1 MLDVFVYEA
10 RDCVRPLG
18 DGVSQ
23 AVRPGFPFTLFSLC
37 LYLVSRI
44 VAAHES
50 REPVEFGE
58 GFFPCLR
65 RGGEEGQEGQRG
77 EECSFLHGKCFLYVA
92 AKLVFFSDC
101 QMPER
106 QNVTG
111 GGEFRRISGV
121 RGGWNDSVSGGS
133 RAWLACLCFRIRQE
147 LFDGKAVLRKNP
159 QQIRHSL
166 QGIK

>member
-1 MLDVFVYEA
+1 MELNLSLVRSVHPQVSVLEALDVFVYEA
-10 RDCVRPLG
+10 REGVWPLG
-18 DGVSQ
+18 DGTSQ

-77 EECSFLHGKCFLYVA
+77 EECSFLHGKCFLCVA
-92 AKLVFFSDC
+92 AKLVFFQIAKC
-101 QMPER
+101 
-106 QNVTG
+106 QNVKMSRAVRENRVFRPDGEG

-121 RGGWNDSVSGGS
+121 RSGWNDTLS
-133 RAWLACLCFRIRQE
+133 
-147 LFDGKAVLRKNP
+147 DGFL
-159 QQIRHSL
+159 SF
-166 QGIK
+166 